1 MLLHPEDA
9 IDATALEQFRL
20 PRSSGETVPG
30 VAKPT
35 MEATN
40 GDELTRI
47 RQALMRTG
55 GNVVRAAQLLG
66 LWRDALRY
74 RMRRHGIRPLTLAD
88 LMQAPVSQP
97 IDPLIVNARAPS
109 GWEQKPVEVLAIDL
123 TWRDASAVE
132 SLPYEPWTVTARW
145 EQMIVEKVEGF
156 GGGACYRMPPPC
168 CCLLLAFPKRWSSR
182 PSGRCTRLWRCR
194 SWQATRVPWPRRGHA
209 PRCGWDSIG
218 GRCWWPSRLVT
229 RRCMCWPWGHTG
241 YASAFVRS
249 GGPRGGAGLSADGT
263 WSKAGEHFS
272 HGQASSV
279 RGAMNTSA
287 SLPSCAHNRGW
298 NDWPRRLPVEGFGLS
313 AARGKWRC

>member
-30 VAKPT
+30 VAQPT

-109 GWEQKPVEVLAIDL
+109 GWEQKPVEVLWWLGYPDQALEMSCAAL
-123 TWRDASAVE
+123 TRVQELRHPHSLAFALNAAALFHLCRREGQAVQMRAKAAMTL
-132 SLPYEPWTVTARW
+132 SI
-145 EQMIVEKVEGF
+145 EQGF
-156 GGGACYRMPPPC
+156 PQCLAAGMVFQGGAQPSEERMPRGP
-168 CCLLLAFPKRWSSR
+168 LRYA
-182 PSGRCTRLWRCR
+182 
-194 SWQATRVPWPRRGHA
+194 RVWLPGE
-209 PRCGWDSIG
+209 
-218 GRCWWPSRLVT
+218 
-229 RRCMCWPWGHTG
+229 
-241 YASAFVRS
+241 
-249 GGPRGGAGLSADGT
+249 PRG
-263 WSKAGEHFS
+263 
-272 HGQASSV
+272 
-279 RGAMNTSA
+279 
-287 SLPSCAHNRGW
+287 
-298 NDWPRRLPVEGFGLS
+298 
-313 AARGKWRC
+313 